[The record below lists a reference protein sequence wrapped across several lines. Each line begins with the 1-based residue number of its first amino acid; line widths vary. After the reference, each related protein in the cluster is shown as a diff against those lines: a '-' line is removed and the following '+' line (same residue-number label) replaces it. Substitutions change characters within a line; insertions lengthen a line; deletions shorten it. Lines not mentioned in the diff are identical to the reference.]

1 MRDRSSFFRRI
12 SYILLA
18 IVLIGFSPTFFLR
31 AFFEVPVIPSYV
43 YAHGAALTLWF
54 IWLCLQTTL
63 ATGGRVTLHRR
74 LGPSGIA
81 IGALVVVSGAAVS
94 MGLAP
99 RLLAKFGN
107 IDSDMPRIVA
117 TVWGSI
123 GMLVAFTG
131 LLVAAVVFRQKAD
144 IHKRLMLLASISI
157 SLPALSRIAQF
168 PVVDLPAPIFSF
180 LGILTLLAILVIFD
194 KMHTNGIH
202 RVTWVGSSAMLA
214 TLILF
219 GFVISNTEFARTS
232 VLAFN

>member
-63 ATGGRVTLHRR
+63 ATSGRVTLHRR

-144 IHKRLMLLASISI
+144 IHKRLMLLA
-157 SLPALSRIAQF
+157 
-168 PVVDLPAPIFSF
+168 
-180 LGILTLLAILVIFD
+180 ILVIFD
-194 KMHTNGIH
+194 KMHTNRIH